1 MRHHPKD
8 VGDRSTFA
16 IMHALRLEGF
26 AILVPF
32 GENTRYDL
40 VTDDG
45 RQLRRVQC
53 KTGRLRDGAVTFAVC
68 SSYAHHPHPKVIH
81 RSYHGEVDDFA
92 VFCPELGA
100 VYLIPID
107 DLEPKRAA
115 ALRVD
120 PPRNGQHEGV
130 RLAARYE
137 IARIEV
143 Y

>member
-16 IMHALRLEGF
+16 IMLALRLEGYG
-26 AILVPF
+26 ILVPF

-40 VTDDG
+40 VIDTG
-45 RQLRRVQC
+45 REMRKVQC
-53 KTGRLRDGAVTFAVC
+53 KTGRLRNGAVLFAMC
-68 SSYAHHPHPKVIH
+68 SSYAHHPNPKLIH
-81 RSYHGEVDDFA
+81 RSYQGEIDDFA
-92 VFCPELGA
+92 VYCPDLGS

-107 DLEPKRAA
+107 DLQPKRAA

-120 PPRNGQHEGV
+120 PPRNGQRDRV
-130 RLAARYE
+130 RFAARYE
-137 IARIEV
+137 IARMEI